1 MLCLELRGDMRR
13 REFITVLGATATW
26 PLATRAQQPAMPV
39 VGFLNVAS
47 AKGYASQLAAFIK
60 GLGEVGY
67 VEGRNVAIEYR
78 WGEYQNDRLPA
89 MAADLVQ
96 RKVAVIAATS
106 TPAAL
111 AAKAATT
118 TIPIVFEIGA
128 DPIQLGLVRSL
139 NRPDSNVTGVS
150 QTNTEIAPKRLELL
164 HQLLPTVRI
173 FGLLVNPAN
182 PILAGPTTKEVQ
194 AAASALGLELHI
206 LNASTAG
213 DFDGAFARLTKLG
226 AGGLVIGP
234 DPLFSSHGEELAALA
249 ARYAVPAI
257 FENREFALAG
267 GLTSYSGSI
276 AEAYRLAGVYT
287 GRVLKGDKPADLPVQ
302 RATKVELYINLKT
315 AKALGIAVPLPL
327 SGRADIAVLGSP
339 DDQALSE
346 QADAYVTLAD
356 AATPLAISEPPSKP
370 DSEELARLTEI
381 GITDGER
388 RATRECR
395 AFLLSLSNQWFACK
409 VRALP

>member
-1 MLCLELRGDMRR
+1 
-13 REFITVLGATATW
+13 
-26 PLATRAQQPAMPV
+26 
-39 VGFLNVAS
+39 
-47 AKGYASQLAAFIK
+47 
-60 GLGEVGY
+60 
-67 VEGRNVAIEYR
+67 
-78 WGEYQNDRLPA
+78 
-89 MAADLVQ
+89 
-96 RKVAVIAATS
+96 
-106 TPAAL
+106 
-111 AAKAATT
+111 
-118 TIPIVFEIGA
+118 VFEIGA

-249 ARYAVPAI
+249 TRYAVPAI

-327 SGRADIAVLGSP
+327 SGRADEVF
-339 DDQALSE
+339 E
-346 QADAYVTLAD
+346 
-356 AATPLAISEPPSKP
+356 
-370 DSEELARLTEI
+370 
-381 GITDGER
+381 
-388 RATRECR
+388 
-395 AFLLSLSNQWFACK
+395 
-409 VRALP
+409 